1 MTGRAEPSF
10 EVRAILAAI
19 ARQSRILLLIGLAA
33 AGITAVVLALTPRK
47 YEGTMVLVPVQGT
60 HASGALAGA
69 ASFLGGSLDLGSTGF
84 DATRDVVAYLLR
96 ARTVLLAVAEKPY
109 NGRPIAVAI
118 VKREPKVGDEELLL
132 RDLRHALR
140 VTTSKETGFVTMSVQ
155 AVDSGAVR
163 AFLGAVT
170 EETQR
175 LFAEVARSQARQL
188 LRAQERRLDSASAE
202 LKRSED
208 RLLRF
213 DEGNRLL
220 TPRSR
225 LSLERARLEREATDA
240 TRVYEQVVTDRQSA
254 IARELEEAPAI
265 AVVEPLPTVLPPKP
279 RRLLFRSIL
288 LGASVALV
296 GLLMV
301 VTRELARS
309 SAVLEGRG
317 V

>member
-1 MTGRAEPSF
+1 MA
-10 EVRAILAAI
+10 
-19 ARQSRILLLIGLAA
+19 
-33 AGITAVVLALTPRK
+33 
-47 YEGTMVLVPVQGT
+47 
-60 HASGALAGA
+60 
-69 ASFLGGSLDLGSTGF
+69 
-84 DATRDVVAYLLR
+84 
-96 ARTVLLAVAEKPY
+96 
-109 NGRPIAVAI
+109 
-118 VKREPKVGDEELLL
+118 
-132 RDLRHALR
+132 
-140 VTTSKETGFVTMSVQ
+140 VQ

-170 EETQR
+170 DETQR

-188 LRAQERRLDSASAE
+188 LRAQERRLDSASAD

-220 TPRSR
+220 TARSR
-225 LSLERARLEREATDA
+225 LSLERARLEREVTDA

-265 AVVEPLPTVLPPKP
+265 AVVEPLPRVMPPKP
-279 RRLLFRSIL
+279 GRVLFRSVL

-296 GLLMV
+296 GLLVV
-301 VTRELARS
+301 VTRELARG
-309 SAVLEGRG
+309 SAVLEGRS

>member
-1 MTGRAEPSF
+1 MTDRAEPSF
-10 EVRAILAAI
+10 EVRAILAAV
-19 ARQSRILLLIGLAA
+19 ARQAGLLLVLGLVTAA
-33 AGITAVVLALTPRK
+33 VTAVVLAITPRK
-47 YEGTMVLVPVQGT
+47 YEGTMVLVPVQGA
-60 HASGALAGA
+60 HASATLAGA
-69 ASFLGGSLDLGSTGF
+69 ASLLGGSIDLGATGF

-96 ARTVLLAVAEKPY
+96 ARTVLLAVAERPY
-109 NGRPIAVAI
+109 QGRPIAVAI
-118 VKREPKVGDEELLL
+118 VERAPKVGDEELLL

-170 EETQR
+170 DATQR

-188 LRAQERRLDSASAE
+188 LRAQERRLDSASAD
-202 LKRSED
+202 LARSED
-208 RLLRF
+208 QLLRF

-220 TPRSR
+220 TLRSR
-225 LSLERARLEREATDA
+225 LSLERTRLERNVTEA
-240 TRVYEQVVTDRQSA
+240 TRVYEQVVGDRQSA

-265 AVVEPLPTVLPPKP
+265 AVVEPLPGVMPPKP
-279 RRLLFRSIL
+279 KRLLFRSIL

-296 GLLMV
+296 GLLIV

>member
-1 MTGRAEPSF
+1 MAGRAEQSF
-10 EVRAILAAI
+10 EVRAILAAV
-19 ARQSRILLLIGLAA
+19 ARQSRILVLIGLVT
-33 AGITAVVLALTPRK
+33 AGVTAVVLALTPRK
-47 YEGTMVLVPVQGT
+47 YEGTMVLVPVQG
-60 HASGALAGA
+60 ARAKAGLAGA
-69 ASFLGGSLDLGSTGF
+69 ASFLGGSIDLGSTGF

-96 ARTVLLAVAEKPY
+96 ARTVLLAAAEKPY
-109 NGRPIAVAI
+109 QGRPVAVPI

-132 RDLRHALR
+132 RDLRYALR
-140 VTTSKETGFVTMSVQ
+140 VTTSKETGFVTMSVR

-170 EETQR
+170 DETQR

-213 DEGNRLL
+213 DEGNRLVA
-220 TPRSR
+220 TRSR
-225 LSLERARLEREATDA
+225 LSLERARLERDVTDA
-240 TRVYEQVVTDRQSA
+240 TRVYEQVVTDRQAA

-265 AVVEPLPTVLPPKP
+265 AVVEPLPAVLPPKP
-279 RRLLFRSIL
+279 RRMLFRSVL
-288 LGASVALV
+288 LGVSVSLA
-296 GLLMV
+296 GLLVV

-309 SAVLEGRG
+309 SAALEGRG

>member
-19 ARQSRILLLIGLAA
+19 ARQSPLLLLLGLAT
-33 AGITAVVLALTPRK
+33 AGVTAVVLALTPRK

-60 HASGALAGA
+60 HATATLAGA

-96 ARTVLLAVAEKPY
+96 ARTVLLAVANKPY
-109 NGRPIAVAI
+109 QGRPVAVAI
-118 VKREPKVGDEELLL
+118 VDREPKVGDEELLL
-132 RDLRHALR
+132 RDLRRALR
-140 VTTSKETGFVTMSVQ
+140 VTASKETGFVTMSVQ

-163 AFLGAVT
+163 AFLSAVT
-170 EETQR
+170 DETQR
-175 LFAEVARSQARQL
+175 LFAEVARSQAGQL
-188 LRAQERRLDSASAE
+188 LRAQERRLDSASAD

-208 RLLRF
+208 RLLQF
-213 DEGNRLL
+213 DEGNRVLSQ
-220 TPRSR
+220 RSR
-225 LSLERARLEREATDA
+225 LSLERARLERAMSDA

-265 AVVEPLPTVLPPKP
+265 AVVEPLPVLMPPKP
-279 RRLLFRSIL
+279 KNVLFRSIL

-296 GLLMV
+296 GLLVV
-301 VTRELARS
+301 VTRELARTS
-309 SAVLEGRG
+309 VMFEGRG

>member
-1 MTGRAEPSF
+1 MTGRAEQSF
-10 EVRAILAAI
+10 EVRAILAAV
-19 ARQSRILLLIGLAA
+19 ARRSGLLLLIGLVT
-33 AGITAVVLALTPRK
+33 AGVTALVLALTPRK
-47 YEGTMVLVPVQGT
+47 YEGTMVLVPVQG
-60 HASGALAGA
+60 ARANAALAGA
-69 ASFLGGSLDLGSTGF
+69 ASFLGGSLDLGTSGF

-96 ARTVLLAVAEKPY
+96 ARTVLLAVADQPY
-109 NGRPIAVAI
+109 QGRPVAVAI
-118 VKREPKVGDEELLL
+118 VKRAPKVGDEELLL

-170 EETQR
+170 DQTQR

-225 LSLERARLEREATDA
+225 LSLERARLDREVLDA

-265 AVVEPLPTVLPPKP
+265 AVVEHLPVVMPPKP

-288 LGASVALV
+288 LGVAVAVV
-296 GLLMV
+296 GLLVV
-301 VTRELARS
+301 VTGELARS
-309 SAVLEGRG
+309 SAALEGRG